1 MKPDP
6 SEFKISKKA
15 KEKLKN
21 KKKLHEELA
30 SGMSAQEVMGFTDK
44 AMAEFYKAACQ
55 LMDHRRYVD
64 AANAFLFLATLNA
77 YQHDYWLGLGMSTQ
91 LYGDFEGAIDAY
103 EMAAICDVNN
113 PIPYFY
119 LAKCLFA
126 THDRDNAREALKMT
140 IEYCG
145 THPHYQELKDQAL
158 AALSL
163 LHNERDNIE
172 EAEEEE

>member
-6 SEFKISKKA
+6 KEFRISKKA
-15 KEKLKN
+15 KEKLKD

-30 SGMSAQEVMGFTDK
+30 SGKSAQEVMGFTDE

-55 LMDHRRYVD
+55 LMEHRRYVD

-103 EMAAICDVNN
+103 EMAAICDVDN
-113 PIPYFY
+113 PVPYFY

-126 THDRDNAREALKMT
+126 THERDNAREALKIT

-145 THPHYQELKDQAL
+145 THPHYHELKEQAIV
-158 AALSL
+158 ALSL
-163 LHNERDNIE
+163 IDTDIPSDFDSEDE
-172 EAEEEE
+172 